1 MEMSAVQ
8 ANVDTAEEREYE
20 TLDTNC
26 VGHIPLALF
35 QFQNMTMFI
44 LGLRLQSVMLLRVF

>member
-44 LGLRLQSVMLLRVF
+44 LGLRLQS